1 MQLTTF
7 KENFEVYDGEKL
19 WFKSDNIDEVKSVI
33 ENTFKDAS
41 ITYEEYEE
49 AREVEY
55 IDSKGSVSS
64 FHESFLIEVCATIK
78 DLSGTRDIWIIN
90 SFKSIKQRKY
100 ISQLATKDFVRA
112 KINQVGAEI
121 AEVKSELIRWVLG
134 IGVASVLVAV
144 SANFAMMTF
153 FFQQLTK

>member
-19 WFKSDNIDEVKSVI
+19 WFKSDNIGEVKSVI

-90 SFKSIKQRKY
+90 FFKSIKQRKY
-100 ISQLATKDFVRA
+100 ISQLATKDFVRT

>member
-41 ITYEEYEE
+41 ITYEEYKE
-49 AREVEY
+49 AREIEY

-64 FHESFLIEVCATIK
+64 FHESFLIELCATIK

-90 SFKSIKQRKY
+90 FFKSIKQRKY

-112 KINQVGAEI
+112 KINQVRAEI

>member
-41 ITYEEYEE
+41 ITYKEYKE

-64 FHESFLIEVCATIK
+64 FHESFLIELCATIK

-90 SFKSIKQRKY
+90 FFKSIKQRKY

>member
-41 ITYEEYEE
+41 IIYEEYEE

-55 IDSKGSVSS
+55 IDSK
-64 FHESFLIEVCATIK
+64 
-78 DLSGTRDIWIIN
+78 
-90 SFKSIKQRKY
+90 
-100 ISQLATKDFVRA
+100 DFVRT
-112 KINQVGAEI
+112 KI
-121 AEVKSELIRWVLG
+121 AEVRTEIAGVKSDYRSLRQEMKFYAIGLG
-134 IGVASVLVAV
+134 ILIVILQPKVFDFITAFL
-144 SANFAMMTF
+144 
-153 FFQQLTK
+153 K

>member
-41 ITYEEYEE
+41 ITYKEYKE

-64 FHESFLIEVCATIK
+64 FHESFLIELCATIK

-90 SFKSIKQRKY
+90 LFKSIKQRKY

>member
-90 SFKSIKQRKY
+90 FFKSIKQRKY
-100 ISQLATKDFVRA
+100 ISQLATKDFVRT

>member
-64 FHESFLIEVCATIK
+64 FHESFLIELCATIK

-90 SFKSIKQRKY
+90 FFKSIKQRKY
-100 ISQLATKDFVRA
+100 ISQLATKDFVRT

>member
-41 ITYEEYEE
+41 ITYKEYKE

-64 FHESFLIEVCATIK
+64 FHESFLIELCATIK
-78 DLSGTRDIWIIN
+78 DLSGTRDSWIMN
-90 SFKSIKQRKY
+90 FFKSIKQRKY